1 MENGYQLI
9 VAIVDKGFTDLVMN
23 AAREKGARG
32 GTVLS
37 ARGTSNKEIEEKF
50 KIAISSEK
58 EIVLIL
64 TEETISDDILKAINE
79 AAGLHT
85 KGRGIAFA
93 LPVEDVAGLKFN

>member
-1 MENGYQLI
+1 MEKEFLLL
-9 VAIVDKGFTDLVMN
+9 VTIVDQGFTDLVMD
-23 AAREKGARG
+23 AARAKGARG
-32 GTVLS
+32 GTVLN

-50 KIAISSEK
+50 KLVISSEK
-58 EIVLIL
+58 ELVLIL
-64 TEETISDDILKAINE
+64 AEKELADDILKAINE

>member
-1 MENGYQLI
+1 MEKEFLLI
-9 VAIVDKGFTDLVMN
+9 VTIVDQGFTDLVMN

-32 GTVLS
+32 GTVLN

-50 KIAISSEK
+50 KIVISSEK
-58 EIVLIL
+58 EVVLIL
-64 TEETISDDILKAINE
+64 AEKNQADEILKSINE

>member
-1 MENGYQLI
+1 MEQQFVLV

-32 GTVLS
+32 GTVLT

-50 KIAISSEK
+50 KIVISSEK
-58 EIVLIL
+58 EVVLIL
-64 TEETISDDILKAINE
+64 ANTDISDDILKAINE

>member
-1 MENGYQLI
+1 MENNFLLLVTI
-9 VAIVDKGFTDLVMN
+9 IDKGFTDLVMN

-32 GTVLS
+32 GTVLN
-37 ARGTSNKEIEEKF
+37 ARGTSNKDIEEKF
-50 KIAISSEK
+50 KIVISSEK
-58 EIVLIL
+58 EVILIL
-64 TEETISDDILKAINE
+64 ADVKIADDILKAIND

>member
-1 MENGYQLI
+1 MNNEFVLI
-9 VAIVDKGFTDLVMN
+9 VTIVDKGFTDLVMN

-32 GTVLS
+32 GTVLT

-50 KIAISSEK
+50 KIVISSEK
-58 EIVLIL
+58 EVVLIL
-64 TEETISDDILKAINE
+64 TSASSGDDILKAINE

>member
-1 MENGYQLI
+1 MENNFLLLVTI
-9 VAIVDKGFTDLVMN
+9 IDKGFTDLVMN

-32 GTVLS
+32 GTVLN

-50 KIAISSEK
+50 KIVISSEK
-58 EIVLIL
+58 EVILIL
-64 TEETISDDILKAINE
+64 ADVKIADDILKAIND

>member
-64 TEETISDDILKAINE
+64 SEEATSDDILQAINE

>member
-1 MENGYQLI
+1 MENKFLLLVTI
-9 VAIVDKGFTDLVMN
+9 IDKGFTDLVMN

-32 GTVLS
+32 GTVLN
-37 ARGTSNKEIEEKF
+37 ARGTSNKDIEEKF
-50 KIAISSEK
+50 KIVISSEK
-58 EIVLIL
+58 EVILIL
-64 TEETISDDILKAINE
+64 ADVKIADDILKAIND

>member
-1 MENGYQLI
+1 MEKEFLLI
-9 VAIVDKGFTDLVMN
+9 VTIVDQGFTDLVMN

-32 GTVLS
+32 GTVLK
-37 ARGTSNKEIEEKF
+37 ARGTSNKEIEDKF
-50 KIAISSEK
+50 KIVISSEK
-58 EIVLIL
+58 EVVLIL
-64 TEETISDDILKAINE
+64 AEKNQADEILKSINE

>member
-64 TEETISDDILKAINE
+64 TEDPLVMI
-79 AAGLHT
+79 
-85 KGRGIAFA
+85 F
-93 LPVEDVAGLKFN
+93 

>member
-1 MENGYQLI
+1 MEKGYQLI

-64 TEETISDDILKAINE
+64 TEETISDDILQAINE